1 MDIKDFIKIVY
12 AWYGP
17 KGPIWNTELPNIL
30 SFADRAEEVR
40 TSSHNFWCD
49 ELWLKIFRHKK
60 ENYILWAN
68 SEISIDDIF
77 IYPFSLM
84 WRIHFQNYFFG
95 NTGILEYGHVSPH
108 IIHHVR
114 AHKGFFLIDLSVE
127 AFVQDDQLL
136 AMHTYFNELH
146 GLPLNKII
154 YLTGCMNA
162 VDLYEDFC
170 NRRNIPNRPDQRM
183 NLISYPSSLNVYAR
197 QIEANDLT
205 EPEYDT
211 ERVPEKVFLCWNR
224 RFRPHRT
231 ELALGLDK
239 AGLVD
244 RSYYSMND
252 KDPEHPAMRFK
263 NTIDIF
269 NNPLLEL
276 TPEDA
281 VKLVNKVPLIID
293 NHTNITQMC
302 EDKEMLARGFYT
314 NSLVSI
320 VTETNFQL
328 NEVTLTE
335 KSFKPAKEKHPFIL
349 VGSKGALKSIQR
361 LGFKTFS
368 EFWDESYDTI
378 QDPKQRMKAIIEL
391 CKQIGSWNDQQI
403 IDFRRKV
410 KPILDHN
417 FNLLRRSPSAWIS
430 EQIANTVRG
439 NLQ

>member
-1 MDIKDFIKIVY
+1 MDIKDAIKIVY

-40 TSSHNFWCD
+40 THSHNFWCD
-49 ELWLKIFRHKK
+49 ELWQKIFRYKK
-60 ENYILWAN
+60 ENYFLWVA
-68 SEISIDDIF
+68 SEVTEDDIF

-84 WRIHFQNYFFG
+84 WRIQFQNYFFG

-108 IIHHVR
+108 ILHHVR
-114 AHKGFFLIDLSVE
+114 AGKGFFLIDLSVE

-136 AMHTYFNELH
+136 SMHTYFNELH
-146 GLPLNKII
+146 GFPLNKII

-162 VDLYEDFC
+162 KDIYEEFC

-197 QIEANDLT
+197 QLEAGDLT
-205 EPEYDT
+205 EPEYNT
-211 ERVPEKVFLCWNR
+211 EMVPEKLFLCWNR

-231 ELALGLDK
+231 ELALALDK

-252 KDPEHPAMRFK
+252 KDPEHPAMKFR

-269 NNPLLEL
+269 SNPGLEL

-281 VKLVNKVPLIID
+281 MRLTEKLPLIID
-293 NHTNITQMC
+293 NHTNIVQMC
-302 EDKEMLARGFYT
+302 EDKEMLARNYYV

-320 VTETNFQL
+320 VTETNFQAS
-328 NEVTLTE
+328 EVTLTE

-349 VGSKGALKSIQR
+349 VGSKGAMKSLQS
-361 LGFKTFS
+361 LGFRTFS
-368 EFWDESYDTI
+368 EFWDESYDNI
-378 QDPKQRMKAIIEL
+378 SDPKMRMRAIVDV
-391 CKQIGSWNDQQI
+391 CKHIGSWNNEQI
-403 IDFRRKV
+403 LDFKRKV

-417 FNLLRRSPSAWIS
+417 FNLLRRSPSEWVS
-430 EQIANTVRG
+430 EQIAATVRG
-439 NLQ
+439 NI